1 MNSPDIA
8 GLETYQTDGGLAIQR
23 LLFVADA
30 AVADIGQLPPPVR
43 AVIDAAAAVY
53 VLTPTLPG
61 RLAWLA
67 DEVDQV
73 RHVADERLDTVLGH
87 MHSIGAHASGAA
99 ARGSVLTV
107 VADAVTEF
115 KPDHI
120 LVALRSSEHANWQER
135 GLVKHIEQ
143 RFGLPVT
150 TYAVDPRGRASSA
163 HGPLLLC
170 FDGSEDARRAIERAG
185 GLFAGRRA
193 LVVMVWE
200 PIADLNSFAWTGP
213 AATAVDLVALNR
225 AAAADAGRVA
235 DEGVRVALEAGLKAE
250 PFAVETT
257 GAVWKT
263 IVEIADRHD
272 AAAIVMG
279 SRGLA
284 GVRSML
290 LGSVSSAVVHHADR
304 PTLIIRQPVAAA

>member
-1 MNSPDIA
+1 MTSPDLA
-8 GLETYQTDGGLAIQR
+8 ALEPHLADGGAAIQR

-30 AVADIGQLPPPVR
+30 AVADAGRLPPPVR

-53 VLTPTLPG
+53 VLTPTLPA
-61 RLAWLA
+61 RLAWLT
-67 DEVDQV
+67 DEVDRV
-73 RHVADERLDTVLGH
+73 RHVADERLNTVLGH
-87 MHSIGAHASGAA
+87 MHSIGADASGAA

-107 VADAVTEF
+107 IADAVADF

-120 LVALRSSEHANWQER
+120 LVALRSSEQANWQER

-150 TYAVDPRGRASSA
+150 TYAVDPQGNASSA

-170 FDGSEDARRAIERAG
+170 FDGSEDARRAVERAG
-185 GLFAGRRA
+185 ALFAGRHA
-193 LVVMVWE
+193 LVVTVWQ
-200 PIADLNSFAWTGP
+200 PVADLNSFAWSAP
-213 AATAVDLVALNR
+213 TAVPVDLLDLNR
-225 AAAADAGRVA
+225 VAAEAAGRVA
-235 DEGVRVALEAGLKAE
+235 DDGVRIALKAGLKAE
-250 PFAVETT
+250 ACPVEAT
-257 GAVWKT
+257 GTVWST
-263 IVEIADRHD
+263 IVETADSHD

-290 LGSVSSAVVHHADR
+290 LGSVSNAVVHHAER
-304 PTLIIRQPVAAA
+304 PTLVIRQPATGG